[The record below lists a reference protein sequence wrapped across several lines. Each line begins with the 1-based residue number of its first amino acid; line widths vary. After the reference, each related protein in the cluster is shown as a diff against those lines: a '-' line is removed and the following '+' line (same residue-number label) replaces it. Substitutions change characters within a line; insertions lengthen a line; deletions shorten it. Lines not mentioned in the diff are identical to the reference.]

1 MTQPTTKATTR
12 TSARRLDQAIEY
24 VARTWF
30 PANPEVLE
38 RIRNRAESGKY
49 QDDFELLL
57 SDLKSDFAIFSY
69 MLKELRGRYPSGA
82 TEIDP
87 IGLMRSMDRKD
98 LLKMITIPSDAISSH
113 SFQEMEKAQ
122 AARLK
127 HFIWSCSTSEML
139 ANKSDNE
146 ISSEQVFT
154 VAVVRQLGLNLI
166 AWNYP
171 SIYGRV
177 LQSVKEGAEGELDQ
191 LLADQIGFEPIELAA
206 ALTYPE
212 NLNNEL
218 TDILGMT
225 RPDREEAKVSDT
237 VMMQRKLCE
246 IGEAF
251 AILNDPENYPTGTP
265 EARTSIQEIEEI
277 LGPGGTDSIVKSI
290 KTRYVSYL
298 AVNPDLIDT
307 EKAKDKARAA
317 SNPYGK
323 MLLSR
328 NQHASRLPEKFK
340 ERIASVYSLVMKG
353 QVSTEGIQ
361 QLVTDLIP
369 YAGFSRGCIFLL
381 EQKEYILI
389 PRLRIGSDNLARYR
403 PVSCMDSGLHNNPV
417 YEAFYSSFPIKQ
429 SGAVYLGETTSLIAG
444 VLGTTER
451 AGVLYLEMPDGVAN
465 STIMD
470 VTVAFKALR
479 QCMNDCLNLK

>member
-1 MTQPTTKATTR
+1 MTQSTKATTR
-12 TSARRLDQAIEY
+12 TSTRRLDQAIEY

-38 RIRNRAESGKY
+38 RIRNRADSGKY
-49 QDDFELLL
+49 EDDFELLL
-57 SDLKSDFAIFSY
+57 NDLKSDFAIFSF
-69 MLKELRGRYPSGA
+69 MLKELRGFYPDDA
-82 TEIDP
+82 KEIDP
-87 IGLMRSMDRKD
+87 IKLMRSMNRKD
-98 LLKMITIPSDAISSH
+98 LLKLITIPSDAISSH

-122 AARLK
+122 ANRLK

-139 ANKSDNE
+139 ADKSE
-146 ISSEQVFT
+146 ATCSAEQVFT

-177 LQSVKEGAEGELDQ
+177 LQSLKEGAEGELDQ

-212 NLNNEL
+212 KLNSEL

-225 RPDREEAKVSDT
+225 RPSDENGMSDT
-237 VMMQRKLCE
+237 ALMQRKLCE

-251 AILNDPENYPTGTP
+251 AILNDPESYPTGTP
-265 EARTSIQEIEEI
+265 AARTSIQEIEEI

-290 KTRYVSYL
+290 KSRYVSYI
-298 AVNPDLIDT
+298 ATNPDFIATDNAN
-307 EKAKDKARAA
+307 ERARQNI
-317 SNPYGK
+317 NPYGK
-323 MLLSR
+323 ALYNR
-328 NQHASRLPEKFK
+328 NSHAQRLPDNFK
-340 ERIASVYSLVMKG
+340 DRLAAVYGMVMKG
-353 QVSTEGIQ
+353 QVSTDGIQ
-361 QLVTDLIP
+361 QLVSDLIP
-369 YAGFSRGCIFLL
+369 FAGFSRGCIFLL
-381 EQKEYILI
+381 EQREYVLI
-389 PRLRIGSDNLARYR
+389 PRLRIGNDNLKRYKA
-403 PVSCMDSGLHNNPV
+403 VSCMDSGLQNNPI

-429 SGAVYLGETTSLIAG
+429 SGAVYLGDTTSLIAG

-465 STIMD
+465 STLMD
-470 VTVAFKALR
+470 VNVVFKALR